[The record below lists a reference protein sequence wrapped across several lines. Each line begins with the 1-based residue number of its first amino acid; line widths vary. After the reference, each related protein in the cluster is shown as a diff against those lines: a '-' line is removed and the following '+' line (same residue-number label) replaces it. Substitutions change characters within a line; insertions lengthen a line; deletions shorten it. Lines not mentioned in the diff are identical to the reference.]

1 MRKDHEKVL
10 TTIVLK
16 IANQLNEELD
26 LLRKDVTQWEGGPE
40 TVERLARLQ
49 DLRSRVY
56 QMKII
61 SRKIKKILTD
71 AKLPLIATITNR
83 IEN

>member
-1 MRKDHEKVL
+1 MRRDHERVL

-26 LLRKDVTQWEGGPE
+26 LLRKDVAQWESGQE